1 MAVTPGRLRFAALI
15 RQQNLGCATLLTK
28 LLCGIDGKQQ
38 RFPLTLVRPELFAV
52 EADDPAVLRRAT
64 K

>member
-1 MAVTPGRLRFAALI
+1 MAVAPDRLRFAALI

-52 EADDPAVLRRAT
+52 ER
-64 K
+64 